1 MRPPALSRLMK
12 YVATAITVAFI
23 YWLFR
28 LDRQEQRRASWAVWI
43 PVIWFSILC
52 SRPVSVWLHPDRG
65 TDYVERF
72 TEGSPVDAAVYGVL
86 ILAGLLVLNRRA
98 ARMKQFLQLNLPLLL
113 FFVYCAVSL
122 AWSDAP
128 MVGFKRWI
136 KAVGDLVM
144 VWLLLTD
151 ADPEYA
157 INRLYA
163 RAGYVLLPLSVL
175 FIVAYPQLGTTYD
188 PTEHVTMYTGV
199 TTFKN
204 ELGVLCMAC
213 GLGALWSLIGAYKN
227 RGLTN
232 RGRHMMAQGIAFLL
246 ALGLVIRADSM
257 TSFSSFLL
265 AGAVMVLGSLPWM
278 ERRAPVLVGVFL
290 SAVGAAGFA
299 LFISSGAGILES
311 LGRNSTLTGRTTIWK
326 AVLAQ
331 KINPLTGAG
340 FESFWM
346 GDRME
351 NVWSMSQ
358 RGIQQAHDGYL
369 ELYLNLGWI
378 GLALLGVLIVTGFYA
393 ALALYRRDA
402 QAGRLRIALLTA
414 ELVYVFTE
422 AGFRMMSPDW
432 LGFLLAITVMP
443 LAVAPEPHGV
453 AVPELGRRRREV
465 RVLQ

>member
-1 MRPPALSRLMK
+1 MK
-12 YVATAITVAFI
+12 YAATAITVVFI
-23 YWLFR
+23 CWLFQM
-28 LDRQEQRRASWAVWI
+28 DRHEQRRASWVVWI
-43 PVIWFSILC
+43 PVIWFGIIC
-52 SRPVSVWLHPDRG
+52 SRPVSVWLQPNRD
-65 TDYVERF
+65 TNYVERF
-72 TEGSPVDAAVYGVL
+72 TEGSPVDATVYGLL
-86 ILAGLLVLNRRA
+86 ILVGLLVLNRRA

-113 FFVYCAVSL
+113 FFLYCAVSL
-122 AWSDAP
+122 SWSDAP

-144 VWLLLTD
+144 VLLVLTD
-151 ADPEYA
+151 VDPEHA
-157 INRLYA
+157 INRMYA
-163 RAGYVLLPLSVL
+163 RVGFVLLPMSVL
-175 FIVAYPQLGTTYD
+175 FIVAYPALGTMYD
-188 PTEHVTMYTGV
+188 ATEHVTMYTGV

-213 GLGALWSLIGAYKN
+213 GLGALWSLIGAYKD
-227 RGLTN
+227 RAMMN
-232 RGRHMMAQGIAFLL
+232 RGRHMIAQGITFLL

-265 AGAVMVLGSLPWM
+265 AGAVMVLASLPWM
-278 ERRAPVLVGVFL
+278 ERRAPVLVGVFVT
-290 SAVGAAGFA
+290 AVAAAGFS
-299 LFISSGAGILES
+299 LFLSSGAGILES

-351 NVWSMSQ
+351 AVWSMSQ

-369 ELYLNLGWI
+369 ELYLNLGWM
-378 GLALLGVLIVTGFYA
+378 GLALIGVLIVTGFYA
-393 ALALYRRDA
+393 GLALYRRDA
-402 QAGRLRIALLTA
+402 QAGRLRIALMTA

-432 LGFLLAITVMP
+432 LAFLLAITVMP
-443 LAVAPEPHGV
+443 LAAAPDAN
-453 AVPELGRRRREV
+453 AVRLFELGRRRREV